1 MFLKRNKNDYI
12 VDFIFGVVFM
22 GLLLTGCYISFFQL
36 DIYKIQIIFL
46 ILLTFPISYVVIKYF
61 IRK

>member
-1 MFLKRNKNDYI
+1 MFLERNKNDYI

-22 GLLLTGCYISFFQL
+22 GLLLTGCYISFFQP